1 MANNKKNNKKYGK
14 QKRTKSV
21 PWLFV
26 ALGAGLLIVAAAI
39 FFANRNGG
47 DTGGGTPVVSV
58 DQNKIDYGYVKF
70 GENRQFSLKV
80 TNSGDGTLRFSEKPY
95 IEVLE
100 GC

>member
-1 MANNKKNNKKYGK
+1 MAKKNQKYRK
-14 QKRTKSV
+14 QRKNF

-26 ALGAGLLIVAAAI
+26 ALGGGLLLLAAVL
-39 FFANRNGG
+39 FARSNG
-47 DTGGGTPVVSV
+47 DGGGTPSLSV

-70 GENRQFSLKV
+70 GENRQFAFKV
-80 TNSGDGTLRFSEKPY
+80 TNTGDGTLRFNEEPY